1 MLFSLRFSA
10 DSVVLLTNNSG
21 LDKDCTDKLLATTPL
36 GIGAAFSL
44 GGVFPV
50 EAEMQ
55 TAQCSFGS
63 HSVTSGELQKSL
75 TRPDVEVKFSNNV
88 TFKIPFIE
96 GEGQILVTSLRQWL
110 VKKVGIG
117 RVGVR

>member
-1 MLFSLRFSA
+1 MLLA
-10 DSVVLLTNNSG
+10 KSG
-21 LDKDCTDKLLATTPL
+21 LDKDCTDTLLATTPL

-44 GGVFPV
+44 GRVFPV

-75 TRPDVEVKFSNNV
+75 SRPDVEVKFSNNV

-96 GEGQILVTSLRQWL
+96 GEGQVLVISLLQWL
-110 VKKVGIG
+110 VKVGIG
-117 RVGVR
+117 RVGFR